1 VAFKFKSLVR
11 ALAVSMGVC
20 GATAAW
26 AADNSFIPTLDCSTK
41 PSAFN
46 TGYNQSTKVQLAPG
60 STDPQ
65 WYVYPSW
72 SGVVKPTNALPANS
86 DSGWVPAYVPT
97 AIAPAW
103 VPSRN
108 PGAVLVD
115 GSGNPDADWISPRVD
130 GTTFGGGRALAP
142 ITVYYRT
149 QFILAP
155 SVDPANVQI
164 KLDRYSDDE
173 GYGVFINGT
182 YTALAE
188 SGFNSGSM
196 KTDVLS
202 GPWQTGLNTVV
213 FALNDQGWMSGLLER
228 ADPTATSICKVLPQ
242 TNAVPTLHPT
252 ILLSLVGLLGL
263 LGRRFLRS
271 RA

>member
-1 VAFKFKSLVR
+1 MAVNCKSVIR
-11 ALAVSMGVC
+11 ALAVSIGVC
-20 GATAAW
+20 GATATW
-26 AADNSFIPTLDCSTK
+26 AADNSFIPTIDCSTK

-46 TGYNQSTKVQLAPG
+46 TGYDQSAKKQLTPG
-60 STDPQ
+60 VTDPQ
-65 WYVYPSW
+65 WYVYA
-72 SGVVKPTNALPANS
+72 SGSQGLKPTASLPANS

-97 AIAPAW
+97 TISPSW

-115 GSGNPDADWISPRVD
+115 SSGNPDADWISPRVD
-130 GTTFGGGRALAP
+130 GTTFGGGRVP
-142 ITVYYRT
+142 SPTTVYYRT

-164 KLDRYSDDE
+164 KLNRYSDDE

-188 SGFNSGSM
+188 SGFSSGGM
-196 KTDVLS
+196 KTDTLN

-213 FALNDQGWMSGLLER
+213 FAVNDQG
-228 ADPTATSICKVLPQ
+228 
-242 TNAVPTLHPT
+242 
-252 ILLSLVGLLGL
+252 
-263 LGRRFLRS
+263 
-271 RA
+271 